1 LGWVEEI
8 GPTDWLVRVRS
19 PSSSWLWLDWTADS
33 GMQLTD
39 VVNERFRSSVVVTA
53 TAPAVFSV
61 KLFI

>member
-1 LGWVEEI
+1 
-8 GPTDWLVRVRS
+8 
-19 PSSSWLWLDWTADS
+19 
-33 GMQLTD
+33 MQLTD